1 MRQILNY
8 VGLGA
13 VSLISIFGFA
23 ITGIATE
30 NQADFSVTVEQSVY
44 QVDKTKTYFDLSVPV
59 NESVS
64 LIIHVTN
71 NSEKSIKVAGELS
84 PATTNINSVVE
95 YGKTQNQITSNVTFN
110 ITKVASFEK
119 NRQLLLSRLLIL

>member
-8 VGLGA
+8 VGLGS

-110 ITKVASFEK
+110 ITKVDSFEK
-119 NRQLLLSRLLIL
+119 TDNCS